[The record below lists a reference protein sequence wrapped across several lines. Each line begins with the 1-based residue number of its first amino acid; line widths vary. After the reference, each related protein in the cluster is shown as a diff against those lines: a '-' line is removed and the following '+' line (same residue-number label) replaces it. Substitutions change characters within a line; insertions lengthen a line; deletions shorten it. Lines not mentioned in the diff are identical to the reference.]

1 MQGWQRVSDLK
12 KVDVAS
18 MQKLSART
26 KVSLLQQ
33 TGYLTIKNATQI
45 DGEMHI
51 KLGVPN
57 TGVLKSFWRE
67 PLKRANIKGDDE
79 FSPGQSQR
87 R

>member
-33 TGYLTIKNATQI
+33 TGFLTIKNATQI
-45 DGEMHI
+45 DGEMPCTSS
-51 KLGVPN
+51 LVCP
-57 TGVLKSFWRE
+57 TL
-67 PLKRANIKGDDE
+67 E
-79 FSPGQSQR
+79 F
-87 R
+87 